1 MSERPIDRL
10 SRPEIPA
17 SDFHQ
22 ESSYTLPVEQVAPQ
36 RNRPLIHIALF
47 LITVL
52 STMHV
57 GSLHYAGFS
66 TDFVETIST
75 VSFLQGAWYSLTILA
90 ILGTHEMGHYLACR
104 YYGVDASLPYFIP
117 APPFFLAGTFGAV
130 IRIHERVPTKRMLF
144 DIAAAGPIAGFV
156 VAVPALYIGVLLS
169 RVVPLPA
176 DFVGMSLGEPLL
188 YQFVEWDIWGTI
200 PEGYTLNLHPMAFA
214 AWVGLLMTSLNLFP
228 VGQLDGGHISYAT
241 LASRSTIVTLGSA
254 FLIVTLAI
262 VVSLSWAVWAVILVL
277 MLLISGV
284 RHPRTVDE
292 HVPLDKRR
300 YWVALGTL
308 VIFILCFTP
317 VPIELIGLST
327 GSE

>member
-10 SRPEIPA
+10 PRPELPA
-17 SDFHQ
+17 PDFHQ
-22 ESSYTLPVEQVAPQ
+22 ESSYPLPVEQVAPQ
-36 RNRPLIHIALF
+36 RNRPLIHVALF

-66 TDFVETIST
+66 TDFVETIPT
-75 VSFLQGAWYSLTILA
+75 VSFLKGAWYSLTILA
-90 ILGTHEMGHYLACR
+90 ILGTHEMGHYLGCR

-284 RHPRTVDE
+284 RHPRTVDD
-292 HVPLDKRR
+292 HIPLDKRR

>member
-10 SRPEIPA
+10 SRPELPA
-17 SDFHQ
+17 SDFY
-22 ESSYTLPVEQVAPQ
+22 ENSSYSLPAKPATPP
-36 RNRPLIHIALF
+36 RNRPFIHIAFF

-52 STMHV
+52 STMYV

-66 TDFVETIST
+66 TDFVDTIPT
-75 VSFLQGAWYSLTILA
+75 VSFLQGAWYSVTVLT

-130 IRIHERVPTKRMLF
+130 IRMRERVPTKRMLF

-169 RVVPLPA
+169 RVVPLPP
-176 DFVGMSLGEPLL
+176 DFVGLSLGEPLL

-214 AWVGLLMTSLNLFP
+214 AWFGLVMTALNLFP

-241 LASRSTIVTLGSA
+241 LASRSTIVTLGTV
-254 FLIVTLAI
+254 FVIVTLAL
-262 VVSLSWAVWAVILVL
+262 VVSISWAAWAVLLVL
-277 MLLISGV
+277 MLLVSGV
-284 RHPRTVDE
+284 RHPRTVDD
-292 HVPLDKRR
+292 HIPLDKPR

-317 VPIELIGLST
+317 VPIEFIGLST
-327 GSE
+327 GPE